1 MGGAFERMPLF
12 VVDTVLFPY
21 APVQFRIF
29 EERYLRVVREC
40 GENGTPLG
48 VALAREASA
57 SEGSPEPR
65 LVGTRVRI
73 LHLFEVGDG
82 RLEVHGLGEA
92 RFRIRRLEEDAPYPV
107 ALVEPLEDHDL
118 EWTPR
123 LYALSERARELCS
136 EYVQTL
142 FQDRAWMPEVRVAL
156 PQDAAQLSFTIAN
169 LMPLGN
175 DVKQGLLECTDPTE
189 RLRVL
194 VQFLERECD
203 SVRDLRHLHR
213 LSTGELSDWVKP
225 N

>member
-21 APVQFRIF
+21 APVQFRIL
-29 EERYLRVVREC
+29 EERYLRAVREC

-48 VALAREASA
+48 VALAREAGA
-57 SEGSPEPR
+57 AQGEAEPR

-73 LHLFEVGDG
+73 LNLYEVGDG
-82 RLEVHGLGEA
+82 CLEVHGLGEA
-92 RFRIRRLEEDAPYPV
+92 RFRIRRLEEGAPYPV
-107 ALVEPLEDHDL
+107 ALVEPLEDDDL

-142 FQDRAWMPEVRVAL
+142 FQDRAWIREVRVAL
-156 PQDAAQLSFTIAN
+156 PEDAAQLSFTIAN

-175 DVKQGLLECTDPTE
+175 DVKQGLLECTDPAE

-194 VQFLERECD
+194 VGFLERECD
-203 SVRDLRHLHR
+203 AVRDLRHLHR
-213 LSTGELSDWVKP
+213 LSPRELSDWIRP